1 MIKKNPF
8 RITIRFSPYYVI
20 SLQMSFIHSSL
31 RILTFIWDTT
41 VWGRQMLFIS
51 TKPSFVNYN
60 WFWLVVCG
68 ENEELDV
75 KTSSSSFPWATMTI
89 LCFLLAHSYFACVH
103 TCTYNTNLFFFF
115 ILSVTNF
122 GIPYTIDRGLVFTH
136 SVIVQNFD
144 WMLHFQQW
152 KPRFEFCCFSPFR
165 FFFLDIAMMGKA
177 K

>member
-8 RITIRFSPYYVI
+8 RITIRFSLYYVI

-51 TKPSFVNYN
+51 TNPSFVNYN

-89 LCFLLAHSYFACVH
+89 SVFLLAHSYFSCVH
-103 TCTYNTNLFFFF
+103 TCTYNTNPFFFF
-115 ILSVTNF
+115 ILLVTNIISEF
-122 GIPYTIDRGLVFTH
+122 RTLL
-136 SVIVQNFD
+136 IVV
-144 WMLHFQQW
+144 
-152 KPRFEFCCFSPFR
+152 
-165 FFFLDIAMMGKA
+165 
-177 K
+177 

>member
-8 RITIRFSPYYVI
+8 RITIRFSLYYVI

-89 LCFLLAHSYFACVH
+89 YVFLLAHSYFSCVH
-103 TCTYNTNLFFFF
+103 TCTYNTNPFFF
-115 ILSVTNF
+115 ILLVTN
-122 GIPYTIDRGLVFTH
+122 IISDDRGLVFTH
-136 SVIVQNFD
+136 AVIVRDFD
-144 WMLHFQQW
+144 
-152 KPRFEFCCFSPFR
+152 
-165 FFFLDIAMMGKA
+165 
-177 K
+177 